1 MLRARHSTLSWNI
14 HESASPST
22 SQKPYKSYISLFKI
36 QNLNLRSRLFLF
48 KILLCQCWSRPSV
61 AGRNLILCS
70 RELGI
75 PGLIENLKTLQTK
88 CLFNMV
94 WNQGKY
100 SSLKALSIRIL
111 LLLSF
116 AFFGLTLENVWL
128 FSLFFT
134 YSTEWYQ
141 ALQSRWNDI
150 YCALLSDCHLSFAFE
165 LQQPSTDGDQ
175 SRKLWI
181 AWLWFILL
189 LLFTFLFVFHSL
201 CPSWL
206 I

>member
-1 MLRARHSTLSWNI
+1 MI
-14 HESASPST
+14 
-22 SQKPYKSYISLFKI
+22 ISI
-36 QNLNLRSRLFLF
+36 QNPSLPMLAQAVRSREKLDIMQQGIGNPWSHWKF
-48 KILLCQCWSRPSV
+48 KNFADKMLVQHGLKSGKIFILDKV
-61 AGRNLILCS
+61 
-70 RELGI
+70 
-75 PGLIENLKTLQTK
+75 
-88 CLFNMV
+88 
-94 WNQGKY
+94 
-100 SSLKALSIRIL
+100 LSIRIL
-111 LLLSF
+111 LLLFF
-116 AFFGLTLENVWL
+116 AFLGLTLENVWL